1 MGETRLERSAPAHR
15 RVRVI
20 LKPLPHRPPPAR
32 DELLSS
38 WIARLARANHCSVE
52 ELCGYI
58 GLRQGKVPECA
69 GDLGHV
75 NWARLRAAVQR
86 TPDVITAMTLPDTTH
101 LPVQCISRDDFQICK
116 SCTDQTPGLILRHWR
131 FAWSL
136 TCETCGRPLVARH
149 PADGISDR
157 LRVRAARGA
166 ETLRTAVAAT
176 DLRRMRRIS
185 LTLCLLKILGSV
197 YTVPLTSRFQL
208 ERSAVLAAVD
218 VCSTRPFLG
227 LAMLLRGNE
236 QAYWEVRRA
245 FPQHRRLIER
255 VRKLSRGLDRRLPRK
270 RWQENDPVDRPDRA
284 TSPRKASAQALY
296 AARQA
301 ISELGPDADRQ
312 ALLARADAIWK
323 RRSCIGL

>member
-1 MGETRLERSAPAHR
+1 MGEARLEHSAPAHC

-20 LKPLPHRPPPAR
+20 LKPLPRRPPPAR

-58 GLRQGKVPECA
+58 GLRQGRVPVCESE
-69 GDLGHV
+69 LGHV
-75 NWARLRAAVQR
+75 NWARLRAAVQK
-86 TPDVITAMTLPDTTH
+86 TPDAIAAMTLPDTTH
-101 LPVQCISRDDFQICK
+101 LPVQCISHDDFQVCE

-136 TCETCGRPLVARH
+136 TCETCGRPLVAWR
-149 PADGISDR
+149 PADGIADR
-157 LRVRAARGA
+157 LSVRAARGA
-166 ETLRTAVAAT
+166 EALRMAVAAA
-176 DLRRMRRIS
+176 DLRRIRRID
-185 LTLCLLKILGSV
+185 LTLCLLKILGSA
-197 YTVPLTSRFQL
+197 YTVPLTSRCQL
-208 ERSAVLAAVD
+208 ERLAALAAVN

-227 LAMLLRGNE
+227 LAIFLRGNE
-236 QAYWEVRRA
+236 QAFWEVRRA
-245 FPQHRRLIER
+245 FPQHSRVIER
-255 VRKLSRGLDRRLPRK
+255 VRQLSRHLNTRLPPK
-270 RWQENDPVDRPDRA
+270 RPQESGPVVRSDRA
-284 TSPRKASAQALY
+284 TSPRMPSAPALD

-323 RRSCIGL
+323 R